1 MGLQW
6 EEGTWQTSLCFFP
19 FLVHVQLFSQFLAP
33 PGCGKGR
40 RELGRESWHHHQ
52 LASCLEPGGWVRL
65 ALSLLYLGGGCL
77 CSGSPGKAMALLL
90 GGNAHPTAYHA
101 ATEAS
106 HLLDHPGSW
115 TSVGC
120 LISASC
126 GLCDLVKDLVQ
137 DSLGLNCP
145 PLWNKEVTYFFI
157 RPSSC

>member
-1 MGLQW
+1 MRQGQ
-6 EEGTWQTSLCFFP
+6 EG
-19 FLVHVQLFSQFLAP
+19 A
-33 PGCGKGR
+33 GKG
-40 RELGRESWHHHQ
+40 E
-52 LASCLEPGGWVRL
+52 LASCSEPGRWVRL

-77 CSGSPGKAMALLL
+77 CSGSPGKEMALLL

-106 HLLDHPGSW
+106 HQLDHPRSW

-120 LISASC
+120 LIAASC

-137 DSLGLNCP
+137 DSLGLSCP

-157 RPSSC
+157 RPSFC